1 MNKGRLGLG
10 ENKMNTIMRGGRR
23 KKKTNTNKMMV
34 KSM

>member
-23 KKKTNTNKMMV
+23 KKKQTQIRGW
-34 KSM
+34 